1 MNALIF
7 KLITNLV
14 DVSMPLFL
22 RTRLRTD
29 LNRVLVLIVV
39 TEERIAIELVLEA
52 HREGLVLIWEVN
64 EHILLAIL
72 GQLHEVLLQLLRLR
86 LLDDLRNDDHG
97 DLEFLLLHV
106 HRVVLELDDTQSF
119 ECGVAW
125 AWQFDTRKYLGCEGL
140 SAHIFIIS
148 VQCEFREV
156 CLQT

>member
-1 MNALIF
+1 MNTLIF

-29 LNRVLVLIVV
+29 LYRVLVLIVV

-72 GQLHEVLLQLLRLR
+72 GQLHEVLL
-86 LLDDLRNDDHG
+86 
-97 DLEFLLLHV
+97 
-106 HRVVLELDDTQSF
+106 
-119 ECGVAW
+119 
-125 AWQFDTRKYLGCEGL
+125 
-140 SAHIFIIS
+140 
-148 VQCEFREV
+148 
-156 CLQT
+156 